1 MILSVIMLISVALMC
16 YLFNLNNRFARIIVI
31 YFVSICAIMLTGSL
45 YASKTAYYPRGFEYQ
60 IFYFFYSMKIP
71 LTTVVRSYYLSFA
84 LYILCGAIFIR
95 NLTKPRK
102 LSFLWFLPVIFFPIS
117 NDPAVSKWLY
127 LMSYTSP
134 SNAVTAARI
143 TGIMHGI
150 NYVIIYLYMILPLL
164 LLVRY
169 CIKTQIYVKRRDAI
183 VLGACVTSIS
193 LFVQVMIMNGIYKN
207 IMFDKVNAAKIA
219 ESMTEGNEYVF
230 MPVIIG
236 VIAIAI
242 LLLLMYFKPFK
253 YFSAAGIREVR
264 YKQKSLQESRA
275 LLHIYKNALL
285 GMRQQL
291 QFATENL
298 ENQNYTETGENVALA
313 RQIAEES
320 YASLSKTLMQTGN
333 PKIVLKKI
341 CLNNHIDEAVKKCKG
356 EYPIN
361 ITAAD
366 NAKNITVYA
375 DGGHITEVFT
385 NLLVNAM
392 DALKVKKGENP
403 HIDIEITKDDTL
415 AYIEIRDNGVGIER
429 KNIKKIFRPFFTTK
443 SASYGGVGL
452 NYAENIIKQHN
463 GDIRVR
469 SVYGEYT
476 VFQITLPVYAGKSRG
491 VTKNEQK

>member
-31 YFVSICAIMLTGSL
+31 YFISICAIMLTGSL
-45 YASKTAYYPRGFEYQ
+45 YASKTAYYPKGFEYQ

-71 LTTVVRSYYLSFA
+71 LNTIVRSYYLSFA

-95 NLTKPRK
+95 NLTKKRK
-102 LSFLWFLPVIFFPIS
+102 YSFLWFLPVVFFPVS
-117 NDPAVSKWLY
+117 NDPQISKLLY

-134 SNAVTAARI
+134 SNAAIADKIVNAMHTA
-143 TGIMHGI
+143 
-150 NYVIIYLYMILPLL
+150 NYVIIYLYMILPLVF
-164 LLVRY
+164 LVRY
-169 CIKTQIYVKRRDAI
+169 CIQTKIYVKRRDAI
-183 VLGACVTSIS
+183 VLGMCVTAIS
-193 LFVQVMIMNGIYKN
+193 VFVHTMLINGTYRN

-219 ESMTEGNEYVF
+219 AAMTEGNEYVF

-236 VIAIAI
+236 VITIAI

-264 YKQKSLQESRA
+264 YKQKSLKESRA

-285 GMRQQL
+285 GIRQQL

-298 ENQNYTETGENVALA
+298 ASENYGETSENVALA

-333 PKIVLKKI
+333 PKIVLKKV
-341 CLNNHIDEAVKKCKG
+341 CLNDCIGEAVKKCKG
-356 EYPIN
+356 EYKIN
-361 ITAAD
+361 IKIGE
-366 NAKNITVYA
+366 NAENIKINA

-385 NLLVNAM
+385 NLLVNAV
-392 DALKVKKGENP
+392 DALKAKKGDDP
-403 HIDIEITKDDTL
+403 HIDINVTKDDTL
-415 AYIEIRDNGVGIER
+415 AYVEICDNGIGIEK
-429 KNIKKIFRPFFTTK
+429 KNIKKIFKPFFTTK

-452 NYAENIIKQHN
+452 NYAENIIRQHN
-463 GDIRVR
+463 GDIRVK

-476 VFQITLPVYAGKSRG
+476 VFQMTLPVFAEKSGR
-491 VTKNEQK
+491 